1 WREVLYRFLAELTP
15 DDIEAIAAFAYM
27 EMLERGFTAV
37 GEFHYLHHDVDG
49 RPYADIG
56 EMAARIAAAAARTGI
71 GLTLLPSFYANGG
84 FGGMAPTYAQR
95 RFLNGPD
102 DFLEL
107 LARTRE
113 IAAGV
118 PDAEVGVAPHSL
130 RAVTPAA
137 LRRVITACDAGPI
150 HIHAAEQKKEVKESV
165 MALGRPPVAW
175 LVDNCEIGPRWCLVH
190 ATHMDHAE
198 TSRVARSGA
207 VAGLCPLTEAN
218 LGDGIFPAE
227 PFLAGGGRFG
237 IGSDSNI
244 AIDAAAEL
252 RQLEYAQR
260 LRHHARNVLAGEA
273 GRSTGRRLYDGALAG
288 GAQALG
294 RRIGALAPGRRAD
307 IVVLDADHPDLAGRR
322 DDAWLDAYVFVAG
335 GQMVQTVLVG
345 GATLVSEGR
354 HHARATIEGHYRK
367 VVMRLIGK

>member
-1 WREVLYRFLAELTP
+1 
-15 DDIEAIAAFAYM
+15 
-27 EMLERGFTAV
+27 
-37 GEFHYLHHDVDG
+37 
-49 RPYADIG
+49 
-56 EMAARIAAAAARTGI
+56 
-71 GLTLLPSFYANGG
+71 
-84 FGGMAPTYAQR
+84 
-95 RFLNGPD
+95 
-102 DFLEL
+102 
-107 LARTRE
+107 
-113 IAAGV
+113 
-118 PDAEVGVAPHSL
+118 
-130 RAVTPAA
+130 
-137 LRRVITACDAGPI
+137 
-150 HIHAAEQKKEVKESV
+150 

-175 LVDNCEIGPRWCLVH
+175 LLDNCEIGPRWCLVH

-237 IGSDSNI
+237 VGSDSNI

-273 GRSTGRRLYDGALAG
+273 GRSTGRSLYEGALAG